1 MGFMDSFKINQLGK
15 KAYRIHVM
23 GMQLRKQG
31 KYAEAEIKLAEALKQ
46 YEAAYQAGYRQSV
59 ALQGYALLLMRS
71 GDFSRAREIMLEVS
85 KDKSMK
91 PEDRFTLRVDYS
103 ICQWKMGNLDK
114 AIETIQTA
122 AQGKRNGVVYTT
134 LGMYLV
140 DKARQTGDFEE
151 AIRLNEEAYEYDDE
165 DAGVLD
171 NMGQMYLAMSEWSAK
186 REDAVLAAEQRA
198 KALEYLKKA
207 YEVKPGQISSSYF
220 LARMLHEDGDDAQA
234 RKVLASVIDLPFS
247 AMLQISREQAL
258 ALQKE
263 IG

>member
-1 MGFMDSFKINQLGK
+1 MGFFDSLKVGQLGK
-15 KAYRIHVM
+15 KAYRTHVM

-31 KYAEAEIKLAEALKQ
+31 KYDEAEVKLTEALKQ
-46 YEAAYQAGYRQSV
+46 YEVAYQAGFRQSG

-71 GDFSRAREIMLEVS
+71 GDFPRAREIMLETS
-85 KDKSMK
+85 KDKNMR
-91 PEDRFTLRVDYS
+91 PEDRFTLRVDFS

-122 AQGKRNGVVYTT
+122 AQGKQNGIVYTT

-186 REDAVLAAEQRA
+186 GGDAALAAEQRA

-207 YEVKPGQISSSYF
+207 YEIKPEQVSSSYF
-220 LARMLHEDGDDAQA
+220 LAKTLHEDGDDAQA
-234 RKVLASVIDLPFS
+234 RKVLGDAMKVPFS
-247 AMLQISREQAL
+247 AMLQITREQAL